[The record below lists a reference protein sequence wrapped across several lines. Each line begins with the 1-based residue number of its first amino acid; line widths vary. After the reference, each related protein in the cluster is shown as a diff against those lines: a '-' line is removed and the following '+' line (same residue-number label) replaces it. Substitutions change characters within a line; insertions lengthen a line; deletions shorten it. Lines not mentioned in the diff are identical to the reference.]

1 MTEATWSLDR
11 LTITGALPPLG
22 HSLTYSPPA
31 TPTATTR
38 LPPLPPTPAP
48 TRRPHHGASRE
59 CRLQSLTGRL
69 HPWLL
74 RVAFTV
80 GSYWLPSLLALTGRL
95 HRWLLQV
102 AFTVSLIGSFHS
114 CLSQV
119 GFSVSLTGRL
129 HSVCRWLLF
138 QAKAQKV
145 GHDTDN
151 H

>member
-11 LTITGALPPLG
+11 LTITGAPPPLG

-59 CRLQSLTGRL
+59 CRPQSLTGRL

-95 HRWLLQV
+95 HRWLLLV
-102 AFTVSLIGSFHS
+102 AFTVSLTGRLHRW
-114 CLSQV
+114 LLQV

>member
-59 CRLQSLTGRL
+59 CRPQSLTGRL

-74 RVAFTV
+74 QVAFTV
-80 GSYWLPSLLALTGRL
+80 GSYWLPSQSYRSPSPLALTGRL
-95 HRWLLQV
+95 HSVSYRWL
-102 AFTVSLIGSFHS
+102 
-114 CLSQV
+114 SQL
-119 GFSVSLTGRL
+119 SLTGWPL
-129 HSVCRWLLF
+129 SVSYWSPSQCLSL
-138 QAKAQKV
+138 AAVPSK
-145 GHDTDN
+145 DTKGGAR